1 MSVVLYFKEG
11 FYCPFFRCDVCKQRI
26 VKGELAMAA
35 WGEVLTPKRI
45 KDELNPCS
53 HVHKGR
59 CLEAF
64 EAALPEG
71 QILMTVELRDHYRFL
86 GNNSLKKTA

>member
-11 FYCPFFRCDVCKQRI
+11 FYCPFFRCDVCKKRI
-26 VKGELAMAA
+26 VHGGLAMAA
-35 WGEVLTPKRI
+35 WAEVSVPTEKFE
-45 KDELNPCS
+45 DAPCS